1 MQKIFI
7 VMLMYNIDN
16 FFKTS
21 GSLWKY
27 YRDEMNDDANE
38 NIADGY
44 NISNIKITKS
54 RAGSVMVKNCIIS
67 EISRAAPVAANL
79 TVVSPTPAEPETS
92 TTGATFQ
99 LNRTKH
105 YVSVSTLFINV

>member
-7 VMLMYNIDN
+7 VMLMYNIGN
-16 FFKTS
+16 FFMTS
-21 GSLWKY
+21 GSSWKY

-54 RAGSVMVKNCIIS
+54 IPFENKAKIIG
-67 EISRAAPVAANL
+67 N
-79 TVVSPTPAEPETS
+79 TPDTNFAIE
-92 TTGATFQ
+92 
-99 LNRTKH
+99 LD
-105 YVSVSTLFINV
+105 L